1 MGDCHYLYGNVA
13 TEKRIKFMK
22 QLLEFTGIEPERLR
36 RKWVSSAE
44 APEFVEEISDFV
56 DTLKALGPSPL
67 RPGSQ
72 AGAMDKTVAVA

>member
-22 QLLEFTGIEPERLR
+22 QLLEFVGIEGERLR

-44 APEFVEEISDFV
+44 APEFVEEITDFV
-56 DTLKALGPSPL
+56 NTLKALGPSPL
-67 RPGSQ
+67 KREQKPDQPS
-72 AGAMDKTVAVA
+72 AKVAVA

>member
-22 QLLEFTGIEPERLR
+22 HLLEFVGIEGERLR

-44 APEFVEEISDFV
+44 APEFVEEITDFV
-56 DTLKALGPSPL
+56 ETLKALGPSPL
-67 RPGSQ
+67 KSEQGLEHPSE
-72 AGAMDKTVAVA
+72 KVAVA